1 MIHLCSGIF
10 RAFASWIYYRIG
22 FVRALA
28 LGIQHVDWRARIN
41 PRAFIKG
48 VRAIGNVEIGR
59 DVVIGEGSYVSS
71 GVIQS
76 GRIGRYCSIGP
87 DVFIGPTEHRL
98 DFWTTSPHEAQDQG
112 EKSEVTIRSVPPP
125 VIGNGVW
132 IGAKVVILRGITI
145 GDRSVVAAGA
155 VVNKSIPAGEIWGGV
170 PAQKIRDIVDHS
182 FKTTHTFSNEN

>member
-1 MIHLCSGIF
+1 MIRLCFGVL

-22 FVRALA
+22 FLRAFA
-28 LGIQHVDWRARIN
+28 LGAEHVDWRARIN
-41 PRAFIKG
+41 PVARIKG
-48 VRAIGNVEIGR
+48 IRAIGNSEIGR
-59 DVVIGEGSYVSS
+59 DVVIGAGTYVSS

-98 DFWTTSPHEAQDQG
+98 DYWTTSPHEAQDRG
-112 EKSEVTIRSVPPP
+112 ERTETTIRKVAPP

-132 IGAKVVILRGITI
+132 VGAKVVILRGTTI

-155 VVNKSIPAGEIWGGV
+155 VVTKDIPAGEVWGGV
-170 PAQKIRDIVDHS
+170 PARKIRDISEHS
-182 FKTTHTFSNEN
+182 SEATNFQNDI